1 MEENSKNNKNSQLGI
16 GIILRNSSL
25 KFWEEDMIRSK
36 MRQSEKLIRFLK
48 SREFQVEFNIG
59 EKWFD
64 DAIELIIKECKEHL
78 VNCAERLVRSK
89 NYH

>member
-16 GIILRNSSL
+16 ETILRNSCL
-25 KFWEEDMIRSK
+25 KFWEEGMIRND
-36 MRQSEKLIRFLK
+36 MQRSEKLIRFLK
-48 SREFQVEFNIG
+48 SREFQVEFNVG

-64 DAIELIIKECKEHL
+64 DAIELLIKKSKEHL
-78 VNCAERLVRSK
+78 VRCAERLAQSK

>member
-16 GIILRNSSL
+16 GTILRNSSF
-25 KFWEEDMIRSK
+25 KFVEEGMIRDHMK
-36 MRQSEKLIRFLK
+36 QSEKLIRFLE
-48 SREFQVEFNIG
+48 SRDFQVEFNVG

-64 DAIELIIKECKEHL
+64 DAIELLIKECKEHL
-78 VNCAERLVRSK
+78 VRCAERLVRSK

>member
-16 GIILRNSSL
+16 ETILRNSCL
-25 KFWEEDMIRSK
+25 KFWEEDMIRYK
-36 MRQSEKLIRFLK
+36 MKQYEKLIRFLK
-48 SREFQVEFNIG
+48 SREFQVAFNIG

-64 DAIELIIKECKEHL
+64 DTIELLIKECKEHL
-78 VNCAERLVRSK
+78 VDCAERLARSK

>member
-16 GIILRNSSL
+16 ETILRNSSL
-25 KFWEEDMIRSK
+25 KFWKEDMIRYK
-36 MRQSEKLIRFLK
+36 MKQSENLINLLK
-48 SREFQVEFNIG
+48 SREFQLEFNVG

-64 DAIELIIKECKEHL
+64 DAIELLIKECKEHL
-78 VNCAERLVRSK
+78 VRCAERLARSK